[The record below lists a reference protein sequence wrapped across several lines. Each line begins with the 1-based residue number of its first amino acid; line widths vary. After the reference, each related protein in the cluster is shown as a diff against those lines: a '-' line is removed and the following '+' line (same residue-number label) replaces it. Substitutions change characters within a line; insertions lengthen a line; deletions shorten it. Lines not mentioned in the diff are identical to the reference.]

1 MRRITFLVGLAVV
14 LNLVLISPALAA
26 PPTNDTFAARTVIGA
41 FALHGFGRHDR
52 GDHRRR

>member
-26 PPTNDTFAARTVIGA
+26 TA
-41 FALHGFGRHDR
+41 HQ
-52 GDHRRR
+52 